1 VEAAELYELWFVREC
16 DCGSENEWDG
26 LGLDDGRAS
35 EAAWEYG
42 GDGERVTKCVRLGT
56 GAEVMVS
63 LSLTG
68 TYGRRFDTDVICG

>member
-1 VEAAELYELWFVREC
+1 VLTEIDGLWVDREC
-16 DCGSENEWDG
+16 DSENEWDG

-35 EAAWEYG
+35 EAAWEYV

-56 GAEVMVS
+56 GVAAEVVS

-68 TYGRRFDTDVICG
+68 T

>member
-1 VEAAELYELWFVREC
+1 VEAELYELWFDREC
-16 DCGSENEWDG
+16 DWDSENEWDG
-26 LGLDDGRAS
+26 LCLDDGRAS

-42 GDGERVTKCVRLGT
+42 GDGERVTNSVRLGT
-56 GAEVMVS
+56 GAGEIAS